1 MKTWM
6 IFAAMLLSGCG
17 GAYAVHSSYMRLPFT
32 EVPVSI
38 EHSAIKSL
46 RVYTNPTGDRA
57 MVCPPQGQATAESLN
72 VGIAGWAARS
82 TINEAAY
89 GSALQQV
96 LKQQGKTCATAP
108 ITPLVDALAYE
119 FSLTCDQAI
128 SRTTLVK

>member
-6 IFAAMLLSGCG
+6 LITAVLLSGCG

-46 RVYTNPTGDRA
+46 RVYMKGDRA

-72 VGIAGWAARS
+72 MGIAGWAARS

-89 GSALQQV
+89 GAALQQA

-108 ITPLVDALAYE
+108 ITPLADALAYE
-119 FSLTCDQAI
+119 FSVNC
-128 SRTTLVK
+128 S